1 MTLAG
6 LRVDLEFLVREGEDD
21 WGNLSAWT
29 GTTPAI
35 IQMKLSGWKKNNA
48 GKLLYF
54 SSFFWR
60 NISTDNGCQAEQ
72 GVVDNS
78 GLKDSELASL
88 RSVIC
93 LVYFLQPEVFFPA

>member
-35 IQMKLSGWKKNNA
+35 IQMKLSGWKK
-48 GKLLYF
+48 
-54 SSFFWR
+54 
-60 NISTDNGCQAEQ
+60 TM
-72 GVVDNS
+72 
-78 GLKDSELASL
+78 
-88 RSVIC
+88 
-93 LVYFLQPEVFFPA
+93 PENYYIFPAFSGETSRLTTGVRLNKGWWITAG

>member
-35 IQMKLSGWKKNNA
+35 IQMKLSGWKKQCR
-48 GKLLYF
+48 KIII
-54 SSFFWR
+54 FF
-60 NISTDNGCQAEQ
+60 Q
-72 GVVDNS
+72 
-78 GLKDSELASL
+78 L
-88 RSVIC
+88 
-93 LVYFLQPEVFFPA
+93 FLEKHLD